1 MKNKLIVFFGLC
13 AALFVISSPV
23 LAHHSMSMYDLN
35 RAITL
40 KGKVTSFSWSNPHA
54 QIHFDVQDEQGNI
67 QRWTADCPAPRRLSK
82 VGWSMDALKAE
93 EQVTIIGNQAK
104 DGSNVMRL
112 SRVVLPDGQELDG
125 YLR

>member
-1 MKNKLIVFFGLC
+1 MRNKLIALFGLS
-13 AALFVISSPV
+13 AALFVSSSPV

-35 RAITL
+35 RAIIL

-54 QIHFDVQDEQGNI
+54 QIHFDVQDDQGNVRSWI
-67 QRWTADCPAPRRLSK
+67 ADCPAPHRLSK
-82 VGWSMDALKAE
+82 TGWSMDALKIE

-112 SRVVLPDGQELDG
+112 NRVVLPDGQELNG